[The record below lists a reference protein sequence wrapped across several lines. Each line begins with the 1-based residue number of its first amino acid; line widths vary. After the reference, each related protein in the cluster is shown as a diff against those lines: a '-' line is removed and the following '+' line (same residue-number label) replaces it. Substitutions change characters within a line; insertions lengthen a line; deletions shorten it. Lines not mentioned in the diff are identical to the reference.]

1 LSVGLY
7 IHIPFCAR
15 KCPYCDFNSYAGL
28 DALQAPYVEALIAE
42 MTWLAQRRE
51 WQANT
56 VFIGGGT
63 PTILPL
69 SLLTGVLDAAGVH
82 FCVSPDAEITVEAN
96 PGTVDAAYLAALRVA
111 GVNRLS
117 LGVQS
122 FHDDELRLLGRIHT
136 VAEVVTAFRAARRA
150 GFHNV
155 SLDLIFGLPRQSPD
169 RWRATLTQALAL
181 EPEHL
186 SLYSLTV
193 EDGTLLADW
202 IARGD
207 LPPPDDDLAA
217 DMYELAEEM
226 LEAAGYLH
234 YEISNWA
241 KGGASGSQ
249 GATHNLPSV
258 CRHNLAYWRNEAY
271 LGLGAGAHSS
281 WRERRWCNLPWP
293 QDYVARMAE
302 GDVGEAPWESPVA
315 IKVEAI
321 NERLAMGETM
331 MLGLRL
337 LKEGV
342 PLARFAARFGRS
354 LLDVYADEL
363 TSLQAEGLVERL
375 SDRVRLAR
383 RGWLL
388 GNQVFRCFLPD
399 A

>member
-28 DALQAPYVEALIAE
+28 DTLQAPYVEALIAE
-42 MTWLAQRRE
+42 MAWLARRRE
-51 WQANT
+51 WQADT
-56 VFIGGGT
+56 VFVGGGT

-69 SLLTGVLDAAGVH
+69 SLLTGVLDAVGVH

-96 PGTVDAAYLAALRVA
+96 PGTVDAAYLAALRAA

-117 LGVQS
+117 LGAQS
-122 FHDDELRLLGRIHT
+122 LDDDELRLLGRIHT
-136 VAEVVTAFRAARRA
+136 VDEVMTAFRAARQA
-150 GFHNV
+150 GFRNV
-155 SLDLIFGLPRQSPD
+155 SLDLIFGLPRQSLD

-193 EDGTLLADW
+193 EDGTPLAAW

-207 LPPPDDDLAA
+207 LPSPDDDLAA
-217 DMYELAEEM
+217 DMYELAKEM

-249 GATHNLPSV
+249 GTTHNLRAV
-258 CRHNLAYWRNEAY
+258 CRHNLVYWRNEAY

-281 WRERRWCNLPWP
+281 WRQRRWYNLPRP

-302 GDVGEAPWESPVA
+302 EGVGKVPWESPVV
-315 IKVEAI
+315 VEVEVI
-321 NERLAMGETM
+321 NETLAMGETM

-342 PLARFAARFGRS
+342 PLARFATRFGRS

-375 SDRVRLAR
+375 SDRVRLTR

-388 GNQVFRCFLPD
+388 GNQVFGCFLPD